1 MMEDEEPH
9 AGEIDMSK
17 PTPLHY
23 TGVAKF
29 LHWAVALIII
39 TMLTF
44 GQGFDDIVIEDEL
57 LFSLSA
63 HSSLGFTVIG
73 LIVLRILWRLG
84 HKPPALPEN
93 VSDNQKTAA
102 KWSHMLLYVL
112 MVIVPLTGIYVAS
125 THELAVMPYG
135 AFDVREAFAFLGA
148 EDFDGRR
155 AIHEFSTWLLIGWL
169 TVHIL
174 ASLFHQFVQ
183 KDGVL
188 RRMWFGKS
196 R

>member
-1 MMEDEEPH
+1 MT
-9 AGEIDMSK
+9 K
-17 PTPLHY
+17 PSPLHY
-23 TGVAKF
+23 SGVAKF
-29 LHWAVALIII
+29 LHWAVALIIM

-44 GQGFDDIVIEDEL
+44 GQNFDDIVKDDEML
-57 LFSLSA
+57 ESLRA
-63 HSSLGFTVIG
+63 HSTLGFTVIG

-102 KWSHMLLYVL
+102 KWSHILLYVL
-112 MVIVPLTGIYVAS
+112 MVIVPLTGIYAAA

-155 AIHEFSTWLLIGWL
+155 AIHEFSTWLMIGL
-169 TVHIL
+169 LAVHII
-174 ASLFHQFVQ
+174 ASLSHQFVQ

-188 RRMWFGKS
+188 RRMWFGKERPS
-196 R
+196 Q